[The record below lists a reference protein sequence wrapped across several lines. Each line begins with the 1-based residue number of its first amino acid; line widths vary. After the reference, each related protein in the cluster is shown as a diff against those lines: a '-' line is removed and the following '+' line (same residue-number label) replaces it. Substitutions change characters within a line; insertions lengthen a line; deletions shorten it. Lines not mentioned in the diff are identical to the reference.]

1 MLCAVNFWL
10 LPGHVFSL
18 LDETELAN
26 FTKLSNASLKK
37 DTVLASEKKWK
48 RSSNF
53 SDGIDVDQGISTVD
67 VSVVVNR
74 PNKATQVSLVDSG
87 VWKQIH
93 NDLNQHW
100 WYSRYRTQKLVPF
113 N

>member
-26 FTKLSNASLKK
+26 FNKFKNASLKK

-48 RSSNF
+48 RSSNV
-53 SDGIDVDQGISTVD
+53 SHRLDVDQGISKAN

-74 PNKATQVSLVDSG
+74 PNKATQISLVDPG
-87 VWKQIH
+87 V
-93 NDLNQHW
+93 
-100 WYSRYRTQKLVPF
+100 
-113 N
+113 